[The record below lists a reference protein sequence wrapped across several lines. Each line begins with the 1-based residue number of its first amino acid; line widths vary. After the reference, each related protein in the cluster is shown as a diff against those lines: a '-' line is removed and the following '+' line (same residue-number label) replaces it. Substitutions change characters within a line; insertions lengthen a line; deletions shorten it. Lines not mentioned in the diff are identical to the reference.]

1 MSEKEQAAQ
10 IDETA
15 KVFGEFLKTLT
26 VGELETH
33 DNLTIFPVFTTT
45 PQKNG
50 YSLLDEAVKT
60 GKFTVTEVTEGG
72 SVPNLKVENGLD
84 QDVLIL
90 DGDILIGAKQ
100 NRSVTTTIIIGRKS
114 KSVIDVNCVERGR
127 WSYKGRNFTASEQP
141 MYSTLRATKSR
152 SVNYSLKENR
162 SFAADQGKVWEDI
175 NQKSIRF
182 SMADEG
188 FKASS
193 TEAADEMYASYEDR
207 IKAYESS
214 FKPREGQVGFVV
226 LIDGKVVGCDIFGN
240 PGVLNRAFGKGIR
253 SYILD
258 AIEKSFDKN
267 KKAPVGD
274 SRKKAVAFLASVG
287 KLKPEVFPSTGKG
300 MSIRFEGKSSNG
312 FAALDGDQVVHLAAF
327 HDVRD

>member
-15 KVFGEFLKTLT
+15 RVFDEFLKTLS

-33 DNLTIFPVFTTT
+33 DNLTVFPVFTTA

-72 SVPNLKVENGLD
+72 SVPKLKVENGLD

-100 NRSVTTTIIIGRKS
+100 NRSVTTTIIIAKKS

-127 WSYKGRNFTASEQP
+127 WHYKGSKFTASDQP
-141 MYSTLRATKSR
+141 MFSRLRAAKSR

-162 SFAADQGKVWEDI
+162 SFAADQGEVWNEI
-175 NQKSIRF
+175 SEKSIRF
-182 SMADEG
+182 SLADEAY
-188 FKASS
+188 KASD

-207 IKAYESS
+207 IKAYEGA
-214 FKPREGQVGFVV
+214 FKAKEGQVGFVV
-226 LIDGKVVGCDIFGN
+226 LIDGKVAGCDIFGN

-267 KKAPVGD
+267 KKAAVGD
-274 SRKKAVAFLASVG
+274 SRKKAAAFLSSVG

-300 MSIRFEGKSSNG
+300 MNIRFEGKSSNG

-327 HDVRD
+327 HE

>member
-1 MSEKEQAAQ
+1 MSEKKQAVQ

-60 GKFTVTEVTEGG
+60 GKFSVTEVTEGG

-127 WSYKGRNFTASEQP
+127 WHYKGSNFTASDKP
-141 MYSTLRATKSR
+141 MFSRARASKSR
-152 SVNYSLKENR
+152 SVNYSLRENK
-162 SFAADQGKVWEDI
+162 SYAADQGKVWDDI
-175 NQKSIRF
+175 NEKSTRF
-182 SMADEG
+182 SLEDENY
-188 FKASS
+188 KASG
-193 TEAADEMYASYEDR
+193 TEAANEMYASYEDR
-207 IKAYESS
+207 IKAYEGS
-214 FKPREGQVGFVV
+214 FKPKVGQVGFVV
-226 LIDGKVVGCDIFGN
+226 LIDGKVAGCDIFGN

-258 AIEKSFDKN
+258 AIEKSSDKN
-267 KKAPVGD
+267 KKSPVGD
-274 SRKKAVAFLASVG
+274 SRKKAAAFLAGVG

-300 MSIRFEGKSSNG
+300 MNIRFEGKSSNG

-327 HDVRD
+327 HE

>member
-1 MSEKEQAAQ
+1 MVKKEQTAQ

-15 KVFGEFLKTLT
+15 RVFGEFLKTLT

-33 DNLTIFPVFTTT
+33 DNLTVLPVFTTM

-50 YSLLDEAVKT
+50 YALLGEAVET
-60 GKFTVTEVTEGG
+60 GKFTVTEVDEGG

-114 KSVIDVNCVERGR
+114 RSVIDVNCVERGR
-127 WSYKGRNFTASEQP
+127 WHYKGRNFTASDQP
-141 MYSTLRATKSR
+141 MFSRARASKSR
-152 SVNYSLKENR
+152 SVNYSLREKK
-162 SFAADQGKVWEDI
+162 SYAADQGKVWDDI

-182 SMADEG
+182 SLEDANY
-188 FKASS
+188 KASG

-226 LIDGKVVGCDIFGN
+226 LIDGKVAGCDIFGS

-253 SYILD
+253 SYVLD
-258 AIEKSFDKN
+258 AIEKSFDKKA
-267 KKAPVGD
+267 KKASVGD
-274 SRKKAVAFLASVG
+274 SRKKAAAFLASVG
-287 KLKPEVFPSTGKG
+287 KLKPEVFSSTGKG
-300 MSIRFEGKSSNG
+300 MNIRFEGKSSNG

-327 HDVRD
+327 HDV

>member
-10 IDETA
+10 MDETA
-15 KVFGEFLKTLT
+15 RVFGEFLKTLT
-26 VGELETH
+26 VGELESH
-33 DNLTIFPVFTTT
+33 DNLTVFPVFTTA

-60 GKFTVTEVTEGG
+60 GKFKVTEVTEGG

-114 KSVIDVNCVERGR
+114 KIVVDVNCVEHGR
-127 WSYKGRNFTASEQP
+127 WHYKGRNFTASDQP
-141 MYSTLRATKSR
+141 MFSRLRAAKSR
-152 SVNYSLKENR
+152 SVNFSLKNR
-162 SFAADQGKVWEDI
+162 KSYEADQGQVWEEI
-175 NQKSIRF
+175 SQKSAKL
-182 SMADEG
+182 SEADAG
-188 FKASS
+188 FQASS
-193 TEAADEMYASYEDR
+193 TEAADELYTSYEDR
-207 IKAYESS
+207 IKAYEGS
-214 FKPREGQVGFVV
+214 FKAQEGQVGFVV
-226 LIDGKVVGCDIFGN
+226 LIDGKVAGCDIFGN

-274 SRKKAVAFLASVG
+274 SRKKAAAFLASVG
-287 KLKPEVFPSTGKG
+287 KLKAEVFSSTGKG
-300 MSIRFEGKSSNG
+300 MNIRFEGKSSNG

-327 HDVRD
+327 HE